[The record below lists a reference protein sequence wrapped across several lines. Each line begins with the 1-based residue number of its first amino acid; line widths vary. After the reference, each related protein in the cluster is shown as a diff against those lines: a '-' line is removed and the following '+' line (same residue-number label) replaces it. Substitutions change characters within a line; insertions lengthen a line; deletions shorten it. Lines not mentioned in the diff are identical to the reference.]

1 MRAVILA
8 CALWSSG
15 CALLANANAHHN
27 SRGEA
32 CLDMPIF
39 GVIDLLIA
47 GGSAAIIANTE
58 TSNGWY
64 AVPGVFGASGLLG
77 TVSALRCRSDHE
89 DAELAPPAS
98 NTAPSFGEAPVDP
111 EAREAT
117 HEEIFGTQAKQPPK
131 LRIDRN
137 GLPTELPPVPLTPA
151 TVKPTPP
158 ATPKEPEP
166 LTCKLEPRV
175 ECPDGYYCRL
185 VAESSGECVQI
196 R

>member
-1 MRAVILA
+1 MRALILA
-8 CALWSSG
+8 CALSSG

-27 SRGEA
+27 SRGTA

-47 GGSAAIIANTE
+47 AGTAAIIVNTE

-77 TVSALRCRSDHE
+77 TVSALRCGERSE
-89 DAELAPPAS
+89 IAENNAPPAS

-117 HEEIFGTQAKQPPK
+117 REEIFGTHVEQPPR

-137 GLPTELPPVPLTPA
+137 GLPTDLPPTPLTPT
-151 TVKPTPP
+151 TVKP
-158 ATPKEPEP
+158 ATPKEPAP
-166 LTCKLEPRV
+166 LKCKLEPRV

-185 VAESSGECVQI
+185 VEENSGECVQI